1 MTFKDVFGRLDAID
15 REAVSLLE
23 AAGFHPDEGP
33 GETVRP
39 LRDPAENLLESLEL
53 LHEELT
59 CLGSPVSREYRL
71 ELFPDGRY
79 GFFDRDG
86 TARRLSCGKV
96 IEAKILDRYGR
107 ERWTRCRVE
116 HDGSDYYLWGHM
128 DIPLAGLTIREREVR
143 HDF

>member
-1 MTFKDVFGRLDAID
+1 MPVKEVTMMTFKDVFGRLDAID

-23 AAGFHPDEGP
+23 AAGFHSDEGP

-39 LRDPAENLLESLEL
+39 LRDPAEDIFLREFTENLLESLEL

-79 GFFDRDG
+79 GFLTG
-86 TARRLSCGKV
+86 TGQHAVSP
-96 IEAKILDRYGR
+96 AGR
-107 ERWTRCRVE
+107 
-116 HDGSDYYLWGHM
+116 S
-128 DIPLAGLTIREREVR
+128 
-143 HDF
+143 